1 MDDSLRDRGGADG
14 LPPLEVDS
22 ELTAIFVAEA
32 LDHLGSIEA
41 SVLALEEAGASGAVD
56 EVFRLFHTLKG
67 NAAALGFAQIEALAH
82 TVEDLLARV
91 RAGQLQIG
99 GDQVEVVLAAVD
111 LATTMVRDIEERAAG
126 RPGADVNDRVELIR
140 VTIRRLIETED
151 TGADADA
158 GAPDED
164 FASPATTT
172 SEAAP
177 APDDQTSGSRSE
189 AIVHRQPTIKV
200 DTRKLDSLVDLVGE
214 LVIVHSMIHEEC
226 GALADERL
234 NRSLAQFHRI
244 TNELHRGAFAMRLV
258 PIRQTFQRMQRLVR
272 DVSRKSGKPVDLT
285 VSGEDTELD
294 RKVVEEIADPLMH
307 MLRNSIDHGI
317 EDPDAR
323 GRAAKPSRGQLSLSA
338 SHEGGSVLIS
348 VSDDGRGLDT
358 EALYARGVANGLIE
372 PGARPSDAE
381 IHALIFR
388 SGFSTATKVTA
399 VSGRGVGMDV
409 VRRNV
414 EALRGRIEIRSRAG
428 QGTTFLI
435 KLPLTLATI
444 EGLLVGVGDQRF
456 VLLTFAVQE
465 SLRPTSDR
473 LHVIPGQGWLVDVRN
488 ELVPVVRLSHLFNI
502 NGATVDDPL
511 ASALVVVE
519 DDGRRIALMVDRLLG
534 KQNVVI
540 KSLGEAFTSIEGVAG
555 GAILADGRIGLILDA
570 GGLVRLCERQAP
582 VRAA

>member
-1 MDDSLRDRGGADG
+1 VDDSLRDRGGDG

-67 NAAALGFAQIEALAH
+67 NAAALGFAPIEALAH
-82 TVEDLLARV
+82 TVEDLLARA
-91 RAGQLQIG
+91 RAGEIQIG

-111 LATTMVRDIEERAAG
+111 LATTMVRDIEGRAAG
-126 RPGADVNDRVELIR
+126 HPGTDVSDRVELIR
-140 VTIRRLIETED
+140 VTIRRLIETEGVG
-151 TGADADA
+151 TDA

-164 FASPATTT
+164 FAGQAAAAN
-172 SEAAP
+172 EAAQS
-177 APDDQTSGSRSE
+177 PDDQISGAARSD
-189 AIVHRQPTIKV
+189 APVHRAPTIKV

-317 EDPDAR
+317 EEPDAR
-323 GRAAKPSRGQLSLSA
+323 RRAGKPSRGQLSMSA

-358 EALYARGVANGLIE
+358 EALYARGIANGLIE
-372 PGARPSDAE
+372 PGSRPSDAE

-388 SGFSTATKVTA
+388 SGFSTAAKVTA

-428 QGTTFLI
+428 HGTTFLI

-444 EGLLVGVGDQRF
+444 EGLLVGVGEQRF
-456 VLLTFAVQE
+456 VLPTFAVQE

-473 LHVIPGQGWLVDVRN
+473 LHGIPGQGWLVDVRN
-488 ELVPVVRLSHLFNI
+488 ELVPVVRLSDLFNI
-502 NGATVDDPL
+502 TGATVDDPL
-511 ASALVVVE
+511 AAALVVVE

-570 GGLVRLCERQAP
+570 GGLVRLRERQAP

>member
-1 MDDSLRDRGGADG
+1 
-14 LPPLEVDS
+14 
-22 ELTAIFVAEA
+22 
-32 LDHLGSIEA
+32 
-41 SVLALEEAGASGAVD
+41 
-56 EVFRLFHTLKG
+56 
-67 NAAALGFAQIEALAH
+67 
-82 TVEDLLARV
+82 
-91 RAGQLQIG
+91 
-99 GDQVEVVLAAVD
+99 
-111 LATTMVRDIEERAAG
+111 
-126 RPGADVNDRVELIR
+126 
-140 VTIRRLIETED
+140 
-151 TGADADA
+151 
-158 GAPDED
+158 
-164 FASPATTT
+164 
-172 SEAAP
+172 
-177 APDDQTSGSRSE
+177 
-189 AIVHRQPTIKV
+189 
-200 DTRKLDSLVDLVGE
+200 
-214 LVIVHSMIHEEC
+214 
-226 GALADERL
+226 
-234 NRSLAQFHRI
+234 
-244 TNELHRGAFAMRLV
+244 
-258 PIRQTFQRMQRLVR
+258 
-272 DVSRKSGKPVDLT
+272 
-285 VSGEDTELD
+285 
-294 RKVVEEIADPLMH
+294 
-307 MLRNSIDHGI
+307 
-317 EDPDAR
+317 
-323 GRAAKPSRGQLSLSA
+323 
-338 SHEGGSVLIS
+338 VLIS

-388 SGFSTATKVTA
+388 SGFSTAAKVTA

-456 VLLTFAVQE
+456 VLPTFAVQE

-473 LHVIPGQGWLVDVRN
+473 LHAIPGQGWLVDVRN
-488 ELVPVVRLSHLFNI
+488 ELVPVVRLSELFNI

-511 ASALVVVE
+511 AAALVVVE